1 MGKETFVW
9 IGLLIVFLIIEIVT
23 VGLTSIWLAGGS
35 LAALLLDIAGVGL
48 MWQVV
53 AFFVVSFLLLVFT
66 RPFAVKYINAHHEK
80 TNYEGVI
87 GKIVRV
93 TETVNNLAQTGTAV
107 VNGLDWTARSEK
119 DEEVLEPGELAK
131 VVSISGVKLIVK
143 KYEEE

>member
-23 VGLTSIWLAGGS
+23 VGLTSIWLAGCS

>member
-1 MGKETFVW
+1 MAWTADSFSGNRDYNGRAY
-9 IGLLIVFLIIEIVT
+9 IGLAGRGRSGSAAFKHCRYEPD
-23 VGLTSIWLAGGS
+23 LAGWRIFRC
-35 LAALLLDIAGVGL
+35 LIFIL
-48 MWQVV
+48 
-53 AFFVVSFLLLVFT
+53 FFT

-93 TETVNNLAQTGTAV
+93 TETVDNLAQTGTAV
-107 VNGLDWTARSEK
+107 VNGLEWTARAEK
-119 DEEVLEPGELAK
+119 DEDILEPGTLAK

>member
-1 MGKETFVW
+1 MAWPVDCFSGNRDYYSRAY
-9 IGLLIVFLIIEIVT
+9 IGLAGRRRFGSAASEHCR
-23 VGLTSIWLAGGS
+23 SESDLAGWRIFRC
-35 LAALLLDIAGVGL
+35 LNLLL
-48 MWQVV
+48 
-53 AFFVVSFLLLVFT
+53 FFT

-107 VNGLDWTARSEK
+107 VNGLEWTARAEK
-119 DEEVLEPGELAK
+119 DEDVLEPGTLAK